1 MSAEVSGPS
10 APPWRGASSPAS
22 YSRPV
27 SSHGRIV
34 ISMRQGLICV
44 AVLLLMAA
52 AMAAR
57 ADVTIAYVDI
67 QRALNECNNGKR
79 APSNI
84 RVEAE
89 RAQARL
95 QREQSEAQGLKDE
108 LDKKGMLMP
117 PDQRQ
122 NLEDELAK
130 KMRTFQDD
138 VKNERDELHQKDNE
152 ATAAIVRDLATV
164 VHELGAKAGYTVVM
178 EKGGLLW
185 AIPSADITDQVI
197 RSYDSKNVKAGT
209 LAPDPRWAGA
219 GPQGASAAGDGA
231 PAGAPQPAGHTRPLP
246 QRYTPPTPQP

>member
-1 MSAEVSGPS
+1 
-10 APPWRGASSPAS
+10 
-22 YSRPV
+22 
-27 SSHGRIV
+27 
-34 ISMRQGLICV
+34 MRQGLICG
-44 AVLLLMAA
+44 AMLLLMVAA
-52 AMAAR
+52 VPAR
-57 ADVTIAYVDI
+57 ADIKIAYVDI

-79 APSNI
+79 ARSNI

-130 KMRTFQDD
+130 KARTFQDD

-164 VHELGAKAGYTVVM
+164 VHQIGERSGYTLVM

-185 AIPSADITDQVI
+185 GIPSADITDEVI
-197 RSYDSKNVKAGT
+197 RSYDSMNVKAGT

-219 GPQGASAAGDGA
+219 GPQGASAGGTAA
-231 PAGAPQPAGHTRPLP
+231 PVGGEEPSSGGGSIRKHSSISR
-246 QRYTPPTPQP
+246 

>member
-1 MSAEVSGPS
+1 
-10 APPWRGASSPAS
+10 
-22 YSRPV
+22 
-27 SSHGRIV
+27 
-34 ISMRQGLICV
+34 MRQGLICGAMLLSMAI
-44 AVLLLMAA
+44 AVP
-52 AMAAR
+52 AR
-57 ADVTIAYVDI
+57 AEIKIAYVDI
-67 QRALNECNNGKR
+67 QRALNECSNGKR
-79 APSNI
+79 ARSNI

-89 RAQARL
+89 RAQAKL

-138 VKNERDELHQKDNE
+138 VKNERDELHLKDNQ

-164 VHELGAKAGYTVVM
+164 VHKLGEKAGYTVVM

-185 AIPSADITDQVI
+185 GVPSADITDEVI
-197 RSYDSKNVKAGT
+197 RSYDSMNVKAGS

-219 GPQGASAAGDGA
+219 GPQGASAAGA
-231 PAGAPQPAGHTRPLP
+231 APPPPPPAGGEEPSSGGGSIRKHSSISR
-246 QRYTPPTPQP
+246 

>member
-1 MSAEVSGPS
+1 
-10 APPWRGASSPAS
+10 
-22 YSRPV
+22 
-27 SSHGRIV
+27 
-34 ISMRQGLICV
+34 MRQGLICGV
-44 AVLLLMAA
+44 VLLAMAA
-52 AMAAR
+52 AVPAR
-57 ADVTIAYVDI
+57 AEVKIAYVDI

-79 APSNI
+79 ARSNI

-89 RAQARL
+89 RAQGRL
-95 QREQSEAQGLKDE
+95 QREQSEAQALKDE

-164 VHELGAKAGYTVVM
+164 VHQLGEKSGYTVVM

-185 AIPSADITDQVI
+185 GIPSADITDEVI
-197 RSYDSKNVKAGT
+197 RSYDSMNVKAGS
-209 LAPDPRWAGA
+209 LAMDPRWAGA
-219 GPQGASAAGDGA
+219 GPQGAPAGGAAAPAAGGEE
-231 PAGAPQPAGHTRPLP
+231 PSIGGGGGGGGSTRKHSSIS
-246 QRYTPPTPQP
+246 R

>member
-1 MSAEVSGPS
+1 
-10 APPWRGASSPAS
+10 
-22 YSRPV
+22 
-27 SSHGRIV
+27 
-34 ISMRQGLICV
+34 MRQGLICG
-44 AVLLLMAA
+44 AVLVMMAA
-52 AMAAR
+52 AIPAR
-57 ADVTIAYVDI
+57 ADVKIAYVDI
-67 QRALNECNNGKR
+67 QRALNECNAGKR
-79 APSNI
+79 ARSNI

-95 QREQSEAQGLKDE
+95 QREQSEAQGIKDE

-130 KMRTFQDD
+130 RMRTFQDD

-164 VHELGAKAGYTVVM
+164 VRELGERAGYTVVM

-197 RSYDSKNVKAGT
+197 RSYDSMNVKAGT

-219 GPQGASAAGDGA
+219 APQAAA
-231 PAGAPQPAGHTRPLP
+231 PAGAAPQVGDEAPSTSSSIRK
-246 QRYTPPTPQP
+246 RSSISR

>member
-1 MSAEVSGPS
+1 
-10 APPWRGASSPAS
+10 
-22 YSRPV
+22 
-27 SSHGRIV
+27 
-34 ISMRQGLICV
+34 MRQGLICA
-44 AVLLLMAA
+44 AVLLLMTAA
-52 AMAAR
+52 IPAR
-57 ADVTIAYVDI
+57 AEVKIAYVDI
-67 QRALNECNNGKR
+67 QRALNECTAGKR
-79 APSNI
+79 ARSNI

-95 QREQSEAQGLKDE
+95 QREQSEAQELKDE

-164 VHELGAKAGYTVVM
+164 VRELGEKAGYTVVM

-185 AIPSADITDQVI
+185 GIPSADITDQVI
-197 RSYDSKNVKAGT
+197 RSYDSMNVKAGT
-209 LAPDPRWAGA
+209 LAPDPRWSGSGPQTAGA
-219 GPQGASAAGDGA
+219 GGPPDAGDAEPSSSGSSV
-231 PAGAPQPAGHTRPLP
+231 RK
-246 QRYTPPTPQP
+246 RSSISR